1 MVFLQPQFRNLFVLA
16 VLMAACVAAILT
28 LNPYP
33 LLVLS
38 LVGIWAMLGL
48 SWNILGGYGGLVS
61 FGHAAFFGGGAFTV
75 AILFHDYGVSPWIG
89 CVLGAVVGGL
99 LAVVIGAVTFRLKGH
114 YFSLAMLA
122 YPLALIPVFTWA
134 GWSEVALPL
143 QRVHPI
149 AYMQFS
155 DARIMPAITMMAL
168 LGCLFVCL
176 FIERT
181 RLGMQLY
188 AIRQN
193 ELAAQCAGIATM
205 RVKLIASLVSGAM
218 AGLAGALYAVVVLVV
233 TPGSVFGMLVS
244 SQALIVSMFGGLG
257 TAWGP
262 LIGAL
267 ILVPMAEVLNAG
279 LGARLPGVQGVVF
292 GLAIMAVILVRPQ
305 GLFWAVRDHIAS
317 RRPAVPVMP
326 SVTLQAAPSTP
337 VKPPG
342 DVLLTVEG
350 ISVRFGG
357 LHALSDVS
365 LEVRRGE
372 ILGIIGPN
380 GAGKTTLFNVLN
392 GIVGTTSGIARL
404 GDARLTGLLPQEV
417 SALGVARTFQTVR
430 AFPRLSLVENVL
442 VGAFGAHHSDRA
454 ALEAAWVTVRRVGLQ
469 DRALVPAS
477 LLTSRELRLMELA
490 RALAGNPTLILMDES
505 FAGLSTADVDGMI
518 TQIRQ
523 LAAEGVTVAIIEHTM
538 GAMVRLA
545 DRFVVLDGGRN
556 LASGLPDQ
564 VVRDPR
570 VISAYL
576 GKRWVEH
583 AGA

>member
-1 MVFLQPQFRNLFVLA
+1 MVFLQPQLRNLVVLA
-16 VLMAACVAAILT
+16 VLMATCITAILT
-28 LNPYP
+28 LSPYP

-143 QRVHPI
+143 QRTNPI

-155 DARIMPAITMMAL
+155 DARIMPAITMVAL

-205 RVKLIASLVSGAM
+205 RVKLVASLISGAM

-267 ILVPMAEVLNAG
+267 ILVPMAEILNAG

-305 GLFWAVRDHIAS
+305 GLFWAVRDHVAS
-317 RRPAVPVMP
+317 RRPALPVMP
-326 SVTLQAAPSTP
+326 SVALQAAPAAP
-337 VKPPG
+337 AKPPG

-392 GIVGTTSGIARL
+392 GIVGTTSGAARL
-404 GDARLTGLLPQEV
+404 GDARLTGLSPQEV

-442 VGAFGAHHSDRA
+442 VGAFGAHRSDRA

-518 TQIRQ
+518 AQIRQ

-583 AGA
+583 AGT

>member
-1 MVFLQPQFRNLFVLA
+1 MVFLQPQFRNLVVLT
-16 VLMAACVAAILT
+16 VLMAVCVAAILT
-28 LNPYP
+28 LDPYP

-143 QRVHPI
+143 QRIDPI

-155 DARIMPAITMMAL
+155 DARIMPAITMVAL

-205 RVKLIASLVSGAM
+205 RVKLVASLISGAM

-244 SQALIVSMFGGLG
+244 SPGAHRVDVRRAWHCLGPPDWGVDPGADGGDPECRTGRTAAGGAGRGVRARHHGGDSG
-257 TAWGP
+257 TAA
-262 LIGAL
+262 GA
-267 ILVPMAEVLNAG
+267 VLG
-279 LGARLPGVQGVVF
+279 GARPCGIPSPC
-292 GLAIMAVILVRPQ
+292 LARDAVGCP
-305 GLFWAVRDHIAS
+305 AS
-317 RRPAVPVMP
+317 R
-326 SVTLQAAPSTP
+326 S
-337 VKPPG
+337 G
-342 DVLLTVEG
+342 C
-350 ISVRFGG
+350 
-357 LHALSDVS
+357 
-365 LEVRRGE
+365 
-372 ILGIIGPN
+372 
-380 GAGKTTLFNVLN
+380 AG
-392 GIVGTTSGIARL
+392 
-404 GDARLTGLLPQEV
+404 
-417 SALGVARTFQTVR
+417 QT
-430 AFPRLSLVENVL
+430 
-442 VGAFGAHHSDRA
+442 
-454 ALEAAWVTVRRVGLQ
+454 
-469 DRALVPAS
+469 
-477 LLTSRELRLMELA
+477 
-490 RALAGNPTLILMDES
+490 AG
-505 FAGLSTADVDGMI
+505 
-518 TQIRQ
+518 
-523 LAAEGVTVAIIEHTM
+523 
-538 GAMVRLA
+538 
-545 DRFVVLDGGRN
+545 
-556 LASGLPDQ
+556 
-564 VVRDPR
+564 
-570 VISAYL
+570 
-576 GKRWVEH
+576 
-583 AGA
+583 